1 MMVGAII
8 WSWQIFGQYLFSS
21 EILHGAW
28 VTIWL
33 TASGIGLGTCI
44 GAVLSVFGTSEKRLS
59 RVLYQTY
66 TGIVRGIPLLVTLV
80 LVYDGLPEM
89 GLTFGVVQ
97 STLIAL
103 AINESAYMAEIIRG
117 GILSVPHGQMEAAK
131 ALGMHRTKAMRVI
144 ILPQAIR
151 AAIPAAGNEVNG
163 LLKSTSLVSV
173 ISMTELFRVTQDIFA
188 VNFHP
193 LELLTIA
200 SLYYITMGTAWRG
213 IQSLLERRFGAPTA
227 SKSRMKIRRPTAQ
240 LVVTESS

>member
-1 MMVGAII
+1 MVGAII
-8 WSWQIFGQYLFSS
+8 WSWQVFGQYLFSG

-33 TASGIGLGTCI
+33 TAAGIGLGTCI

-80 LVYDGLPEM
+80 LVYDGLPQF

-131 ALGMHRTKAMRVI
+131 ALGMHRTKAMRVV

-173 ISMTELFRVTQDIFA
+173 ISMTELFRVTQDVYA

-200 SLYYITMGTAWRG
+200 SLYYLTMGTAWRG
-213 IQSLLERRFGAPTA
+213 IQSLLERRFGAPTS
-227 SKSRMKIRRPTAQ
+227 SKSRMKLRRPSAQ
-240 LVVTESS
+240 LVAMESS